1 MISFQYKAI
10 NHAGRLVRGEIN
22 TAAESEVE
30 RELERLGLILVTAS
44 ASRKRFRRG
53 RIDRRR
59 LRSKMLIEFYHRFAQ
74 SVEIG
79 LPIISSLDEI
89 GRSLPSP
96 LLKKIVNELQFALER
111 GNSLQEAM
119 GRYPMVFQ
127 PLDLAM
133 VGMGEKT
140 GVLPKCLKDLAAYH
154 EWKDGLKA
162 VFKKAILYP
171 AFILLAIVA
180 VIGVWIGY
188 VLPQMV
194 SVLAEMGVALP
205 GVTMI
210 MLDASGFVKAQWPF
224 MALAL
229 ILTACCGFAYR
240 KTESGAIAI
249 DRYLLRL
256 PVIGKIAT
264 HICLTRLCQNFA
276 TMLSAGMNI
285 NNIFKTVAHRTLG
298 NRYVENKLNLAH
310 QEVGRGESIADAF
323 ENTGAFPA
331 LLIGAMRNGETT
343 GTIEASFKR
352 MGEYYD
358 KEVQRSVQ
366 VLVNSIEPI
375 AILSLGGV
383 FGLIV
388 LSILLPLYD
397 VLGQVGKA
405 Y

>member
-44 ASRKRFRRG
+44 ASRRRFRRG

-224 MALAL
+224 MALTL

-323 ENTGAFPA
+323 ESTGAFPS

-343 GTIEASFKR
+343 GTIEAAFKR
-352 MGEYYD
+352 MGKYYD